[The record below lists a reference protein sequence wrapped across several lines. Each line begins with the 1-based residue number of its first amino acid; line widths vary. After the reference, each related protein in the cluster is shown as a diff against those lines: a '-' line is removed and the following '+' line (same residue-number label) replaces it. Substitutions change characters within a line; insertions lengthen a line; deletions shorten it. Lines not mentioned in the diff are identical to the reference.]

1 VSHDSSLVA
10 LASAALRPADTADVR
25 AGSLGVD
32 VMRLALPRGESLAS
46 FIDTFAEQ
54 LAPAERAALAA
65 TSPANAGAGARLERF
80 FRLWTLKEAYTK
92 ALGAGLGFDFAR
104 LACELDG
111 DNGGGGGGGGGGVLR
126 VDGVPVCGWEIRTFA
141 LDVRGERYVG
151 AVAKRVGGEGVAV
164 VREVVLSAAWV
175 RQSEGGAFVEEAVR
189 ALGAEEAV
197 RALGAEEAVRAL
209 GAEEAVRA
217 LGAEEAV

>member
-10 LASAALRPADTADVR
+10 LASAALRPADNADVG

-32 VMRLALPRGESLAS
+32 VMRLALPRGESLAT

-54 LAPAERAALAA
+54 LAPAERAALAS
-65 TSPANAGAGARLERF
+65 TSPAAGARLERF

-111 DNGGGGGGGGGGVLR
+111 DNGGGGGGGGVLR
-126 VDGVPVCGWEIRTFA
+126 VDGVPVCGWEIATFA

-151 AVAKRVGGEGVAV
+151 AVAERVGGEGVAV

-175 RQSEGGAFVEEAVR
+175 WQSEGGAFVEEAVR
-189 ALGAEEAV
+189 ALAAEEADHETV
-197 RALGAEEAVRAL
+197 
-209 GAEEAVRA
+209 
-217 LGAEEAV
+217 